1 MFGKGSKGGPV
12 ILALLFCL
20 AALVL
25 VPPPAAAGS
34 TFRQAAGIYS
44 ASFIVGFDCADLAD
58 RLSAVEQ
65 AVRGLLPADSEWPG
79 PEVLFEQVV
88 RLRFPVPLDAGKVL
102 GLIRASGLAVYCEVD
117 EARKAYDA
125 PNDPYYGQ
133 QWQFGAISAEGGWD
147 VTHGSG
153 SVTVAVIDTG
163 IDYNHP
169 DLSGKVLTGKN
180 YVDGSSD
187 PYDDNGHGTHVA
199 GLAAAMTD
207 NGVGVAGV
215 DWAARILPLKVLDS
229 SGSGYD
235 SDIASAIRYAADSG
249 AEVINMS
256 LGSSTS
262 TFTLQ
267 LAVNYAYGKG
277 VTIVAAAGNDGTSSV
292 SYPAAYSGVIAVG
305 AIDSGGNRAEFSNYG
320 SKLDLMAPGVS
331 LPSTYTNGAYQKM
344 SGTSMSSPI
353 VAGAACMVLAAF
365 PGYAS
370 KPDEVASK
378 LTSTATDMGTP
389 GFDTGYGYGK
399 LNLAAALGGSEPPDP
414 DPDPD
419 PDPEPAPPSDD
430 LDSVNGGSTTWYLAE
445 GYTGPGFNTYAL
457 LENPNTQTAAV
468 TVEMVTSLGEYDA
481 LDLYLPAHTRTTL
494 NMNGIWP
501 DREISTYVGSNNGV
515 GILVERSMYFN
526 NGSFEGG
533 HCVAGAAAASASW
546 YFAEGYTGHDFD
558 EWILVL
564 NPQPYAQSALLRVLT
579 GSGDILEYY
588 YELPATSRTTIH
600 LNDLVPNQEL
610 SAHLVS
616 DYPVVAERAMY
627 FAYNGVS
634 DGHASMGCAELSS
647 VWYFAEGYT
656 GDGFDEWLLLL
667 NPYYSYT
674 VNVTIEFFLNSGS
687 SFSRTYELPPASRN
701 TFKIDDIVG
710 GQDVSMRVT
719 VPSEF
724 PILAERA
731 MYFLYGGA
739 WGGGHGDL
747 GSTSTSTTW
756 GLAEG
761 YSGTGFDTWVLV
773 QNLGDITSSTAFYFL
788 NTDGTHSMF
797 TRNIPAHS
805 RYSLRADD
813 VVPDREFSVVVDS
826 ANDQPLVVERSVYFG
841 TGRYDGGTSET
852 GHPLSH

>member
-1 MFGKGSKGGPV
+1 MFGKGSVSGPLT
-12 ILALLFCL
+12 LALLLCL
-20 AALVL
+20 AALAL
-25 VPPPAAAGS
+25 APPPAVAVEPGAGAAAV
-34 TFRQAAGIYS
+34 TS
-44 ASFIVGFDCADLAD
+44 ASFIVGFDCADLAE
-58 RLSAVEQ
+58 RLERLGQAVE
-65 AVRGLLPADSEWPG
+65 ALLPAGTDWPG
-79 PEVLFEQVV
+79 PEVLFDQVA
-88 RLRFPVPLDAGKVL
+88 RLRLPVPLETDRVL
-102 GLIRASGLAVYCEVD
+102 DLIRATGLAAYAEVD
-117 EARKAYDA
+117 EVRRAYDQ

-133 QWQFGAISAEGGWD
+133 QWQYGAISAEGGWD

-153 SVTVAVIDTG
+153 SVTIAVIDTG
-163 IDYNHP
+163 IDYDHP
-169 DLSGKVLTGKN
+169 DLSGKVLSGRN
-180 YVDGSSD
+180 YVDGSYD

-215 DWAARILPLKVLDS
+215 DWSARILPLKVLDS

-256 LGSSTS
+256 LGSSS
-262 TFTLQ
+262 SSYTL
-267 LAVNYAYGKG
+267 LSAVTYAYGKG

-305 AIDSGGNRAEFSNYG
+305 AIDSSGSRADFSNYG

-331 LPSTYTNGAYQKM
+331 VLSTYANGAYQKM
-344 SGTSMSSPI
+344 SGTSMASPI

-365 PGYAS
+365 PDYAG
-370 KPDEVASK
+370 KPDDVAAK

-399 LNLAAALGGSEPPDP
+399 LNLNAAVGGSVTPPDP

-419 PDPEPAPPSDD
+419 PPPPGDE
-430 LDSVNGGSTTWYLAE
+430 LDEISGGSTSWYLAE
-445 GYTGPGFNTYAL
+445 GYTGPGFDTYVL
-457 LENPNTQTAAV
+457 LENPNTQAASV
-468 TVEMVTSLGEYDA
+468 TVEMVTSLGEYDS
-481 LDLYLPAHTRTTL
+481 LDLELPAHSRTTL
-494 NMNGIWP
+494 NMNDIWP

-526 NGSFEGG
+526 NGSYEGG
-533 HCVAGAAAASASW
+533 HCVAGATAASASW
-546 YFAEGYTGHDFD
+546 YFAEGYTGPDFD
-558 EWILVL
+558 EWILVF
-564 NPQPYAQSALLRVLT
+564 NPQSFDQTGMLRVLT
-579 GSGDILEYY
+579 GSGDILEYDFD
-588 YELPATSRTTIH
+588 LPSLSRTTIH

-610 SAHLVS
+610 SAHLIT

-627 FAYNGVS
+627 FDYSGVS

-674 VNVTIEFFLNSGS
+674 VSVSIDFFLNSGS

-701 TFKIDDIVG
+701 TFKINDIVD
-710 GQDVSMRVT
+710 GQDVAMRVT
-719 VPSEF
+719 TPGDF

-731 MYFLYGGA
+731 MYFLYQGK

-761 YSGTGFDTWVLV
+761 YSGPGYDTWVLV
-773 QNLGDITSSTAFYFL
+773 ENLGDATSSTAFYFL
-788 NTDGTHSMF
+788 NPDGSHSMY
-797 TRNIPAHS
+797 TCNIPAHS
-805 RYSLRADD
+805 RYSLKADD
-813 VVPDREFSVVVDS
+813 VVPGREFSVVVDS
-826 ANDQPLVVERSVYFG
+826 ANGQPLVVERSVYFG
-841 TGRYDGGTSET
+841 TGSFDGGTAET